1 MTKVVPVKTVCL
13 VTSQRNTSFAR
24 ALNYSHKDSRNVS
37 SQLKN
42 KSQNLLHRELGLVE
56 IVVTAMRKRE
66 REGEKERE
74 RPNSSLYRA
83 VCEAEKAR
91 MFSFSGER

>member
-56 IVVTAMRKRE
+56 TVTAMRKSE
-66 REGEKERE
+66 RK

-83 VCEAEKAR
+83 GCEAGKAG

>member
-24 ALNYSHKDSRNVS
+24 ASNYSHKDSRNVS

-56 IVVTAMRKRE
+56 IVVTAMRKRD
-66 REGEKERE
+66 RE
-74 RPNSSLYRA
+74 
-83 VCEAEKAR
+83 
-91 MFSFSGER
+91 